1 MDADLT
7 RFSDHQRESIDAA
20 VNTVGMQ
27 IKAFAEGQ
35 DALAEGLY
43 RRTSDYT
50 LGQHTETRNT
60 VKSVALT
67 VQKTGKTLQ
76 QQMHADLNSILAEVR
91 REVQGLHSKMDDA
104 IVQKPPATE
113 RPIAN
118 DQVNLDESL
127 AISSW

>member
-1 MDADLT
+1 MAADLT

-27 IKAFAEGQ
+27 IEALVEGQ

-43 RRTSDYT
+43 RRTSDYS
-50 LGQHTETRNT
+50 LGEHTETRNT

-67 VQKTGKTLQ
+67 VQKTSKTLQ
-76 QQMHADLNSILAEVR
+76 QQVHADLNSILAEVR

-104 IVQKPPATE
+104 IVQKPLATE
-113 RPIAN
+113 SSIAN
-118 DQVNLDESL
+118 RQVNLDESF
-127 AISSW
+127 AIFS